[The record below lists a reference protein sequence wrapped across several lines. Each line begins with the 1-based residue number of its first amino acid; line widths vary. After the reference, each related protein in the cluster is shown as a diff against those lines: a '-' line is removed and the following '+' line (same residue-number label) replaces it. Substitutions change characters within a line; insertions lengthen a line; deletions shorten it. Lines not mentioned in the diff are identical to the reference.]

1 MIDSPEVNPSNSG
14 HFIMSISNV
23 SRVIGETGRGVAIG
37 VAGSTI
43 SGNKCLIYSTG
54 SDQFFSGGWVR
65 AFGGARRKFLKSTP
79 SGSESDPESDLG
91 LHVSLLMT
99 YLLVLSS
106 AVGALASMK
115 GLSCVQ
121 PRGEGSN
128 LMTPANGHQN
138 VMWWRQQ
145 VQRVVYY

>member
-1 MIDSPEVNPSNSG
+1 MGIRSDWGSSVG
-14 HFIMSISNV
+14 V
-23 SRVIGETGRGVAIG
+23 STGAIG
-37 VAGSTI
+37 VSL
-43 SGNKCLIYSTG
+43 NKCLTNNSG
-54 SDQFFSGGWVR
+54 SDRFFSGRRVR
-65 AFGGARRKFLKSTP
+65 ALGGAKRKFLWRVP
-79 SGSESDPESDLG
+79 SGSESDPEIDLG
-91 LHVSLLMT
+91 LHPGLLLT
-99 YLLVLSS
+99 RLLVLSS

-145 VQRVVYY
+145 VQ

>member
-1 MIDSPEVNPSNSG
+1 
-14 HFIMSISNV
+14 MSE
-23 SRVIGETGRGVAIG
+23 VIGKSDKGVSVSTGTGVSATSVCVSSVSIGTIG
-37 VAGSTI
+37 VSL
-43 SGNKCLIYSTG
+43 NKCLTNNNG
-54 SDQFFSGGWVR
+54 SDRFFSGRRVR

-91 LHVSLLMT
+91 LRVGLLMT
-99 YLLVLSS
+99 RLLVLSS

-145 VQRVVYY
+145 VQ